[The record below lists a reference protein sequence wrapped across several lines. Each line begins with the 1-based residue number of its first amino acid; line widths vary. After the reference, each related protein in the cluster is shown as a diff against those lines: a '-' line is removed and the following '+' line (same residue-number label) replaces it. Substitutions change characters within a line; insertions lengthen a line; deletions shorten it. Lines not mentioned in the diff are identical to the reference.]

1 MCGFIGFCRKK
12 NIEISELNALERV
25 SNYLNHRGPDQ
36 KNYWF
41 EKNIYFSHR
50 RLSINDLSS
59 DGIQPM
65 ISISKRFVILF
76 NGEAYNFL
84 ELKKNFI
91 SKGVKFKGSSDTE
104 VVLSL
109 IENYGLEEALS
120 KINGMFALAVLDK
133 QKNKIYL
140 SRDENGQKPLY
151 YYIDDNKFFFTSEL
165 RGLKEIGINTK
176 ISNLSL
182 NYFFTLSY
190 VPAPLSI
197 FENIFKVKRG
207 EIIEFDIGSFKTNI
221 FQIKRKINHFNLQ
234 GLSLDKKIDRFEDV
248 FSEVIN
254 NHLISDVSNGTLLS
268 GGIDSTLVTLF
279 SNKSSQNKINSFCV
293 KSFDDDYDEA
303 NFAEKIAK
311 KIGTN
316 HNTLEFS
323 KADYFE
329 VINKIHKIYD
339 EPFGDSS
346 QIPTVLLF
354 NKVKNKIKVALSGDG
369 GDEIFLGYNRYIF
382 LNKYY
387 DYLNYLNP
395 STRKMFSKVISSLP
409 ENFYD
414 QISKIFRLN
423 YFIFGN
429 KITKVANSMNFENLQ
444 DFYFKIIRQD
454 YGIENIIKKRLDVKS
469 EFFSK
474 INFSDKKNKLDNF
487 QNADIS
493 TYLTD
498 DIFVKVDRASM
509 HSSIESRAPF
519 VDSKV
524 TDFAN
529 NLSIEDKINKKT
541 GKLFLKKVL
550 ERYFDKRDFIRPKQ
564 GFGNPIGKL
573 LLTDLKSWTEDQ
585 LNLNNENLSNYVN
598 INTIQK
604 LWVIHK
610 SQKKDYSNILWNY
623 LIFKRWLNENEN
635 I

>member
-1 MCGFIGFCRKK
+1 VCGFIGFCRKK
-12 NIEISELNALERV
+12 NIEKSEFNALERV
-25 SNYLNHRGPDQ
+25 ANYLNHRGPDQ
-36 KNYWF
+36 KNYWLK
-41 EKNIYFSHR
+41 KNIYFSHR

-65 ISISKRFVILF
+65 ISKSGRFVILF

-84 ELKKNFI
+84 ELKKNLI
-91 SKGVKFKGSSDTE
+91 LKGVKFNGSSDTE

-120 KINGMFALAVLDK
+120 KINGMFALSVLDK

-151 YYIDDNKFFFTSEL
+151 YYVDNEKFFFTSEL
-165 RGLKEIGINTK
+165 RGLKELGINSK

-197 FENIFKVKRG
+197 FEDIFKVKKS
-207 EIIEFDIGSFKTNI
+207 EIIEFDIDSFKINHL
-221 FQIKRKINHFNLQ
+221 QIKRKINHYNLH
-234 GLSLDKKIDRFEDV
+234 GLSLDKKIDRFEEV

-254 NHLISDVSNGTLLS
+254 DHLISDVSNGTLLS

-279 SNKSSQNKINSFCV
+279 ANKSSKNKINSFCV
-293 KSFDDDYDEA
+293 KSFDDNYDEA
-303 NFAEKIAK
+303 KFAERIGK

-316 HNTLEFS
+316 HSTLEFS
-323 KADYFE
+323 KTDYFD
-329 VINKIHKIYD
+329 VINNVHKIYD

-382 LNKYY
+382 LNDYY
-387 DYLNYLNP
+387 NYLNYLNP
-395 STRKMFSKVISSLP
+395 SIRKVFANIINRFP
-409 ENFYD
+409 ENFYNI
-414 QISKIFRLN
+414 ISKIFRLN

-429 KITKVANSMNFENLQ
+429 KIIKVANSLNFENLE

-454 YGIENIIKKRLDVKS
+454 YGIENIIKNKLDIKS
-469 EFFSK
+469 DFFSK
-474 INFSDKKNKLDNF
+474 INFSDKKNKIVNF
-487 QNADIS
+487 QNADIN

-509 HSSIESRAPF
+509 YSSIESRAPF

-524 TDFAN
+524 VDFAN
-529 NLSIEDKINKKT
+529 NLNIEDKIRKNN
-541 GKLFLKKVL
+541 GKLFLKKIL
-550 ERYFDKRDFIRPKQ
+550 ERYLDKKDFIRPKQ

-585 LNLNNENLSNYVN
+585 INLNNDNLSNYVN

-604 LWVIHK
+604 LWSLHK